1 MVVVSTICYDRL
13 MTRWLDDREIGA
25 WMRLAAV
32 LELLPG
38 ALEAQLRRDSDLSH
52 FEYWVLSM
60 LSEAPERTL
69 RMSVLASR
77 TSATL
82 PRLSHVVQRME
93 DRGFIERLSCP
104 SDRRATN
111 ARLTEEGWNKVVAAA
126 PGHVENVRQQVIDR
140 LTPAQLED
148 LAGISERI
156 LEQLSPDTA
165 AWIDAYSRTG
175 GAEPACGDV
184 A

>member
-1 MVVVSTICYDRL
+1 

-25 WMRLAAV
+25 WVRLAAV

-38 ALEAQLRRDSDLSH
+38 ALEAQLKRDSDLSH
-52 FEYWVLSM
+52 FEYWVLAM

-93 DRGFIERLSCP
+93 DRGYVERVACP

-111 ARLTEEGWNKVVAAA
+111 ARLTDAGWDKVVAAA
-126 PGHVENVRQQVIDR
+126 PGHVENVREQVVDR
-140 LTPAQLED
+140 LTPGQLD
-148 LAGISERI
+148 QLTVIADCI
-156 LEQLSPDTA
+156 LDQLSPETA
-165 AWIDAYSRTG
+165 AWINGYNRDDNS
-175 GAEPACGDV
+175 PQPSACTE

>member
-1 MVVVSTICYDRL
+1 

-32 LELLPG
+32 LELLPS

-93 DRGFIERLSCP
+93 DRGFVERIACP

-111 ARLTEEGWNKVVAAA
+111 AHLTDAGWDKVVAAA
-126 PGHVENVRQQVIDR
+126 PGHVDNVRAQVIDL
-140 LTPAQLED
+140 LTPEQLVELTAIAD
-148 LAGISERI
+148 RI
-156 LEQLSPDTA
+156 LGHLSPGTA
-165 AWIDAYSRTG
+165 QWIEHYTRATHD
-175 GAEPACGDV
+175 EPSVCTESA
-184 A
+184 

>member
-1 MVVVSTICYDRL
+1 

-52 FEYWVLSM
+52 FEYWVLAM

-93 DRGFIERLSCP
+93 DRGYVERVACP
-104 SDRRATN
+104 NDRRATN
-111 ARLTEEGWNKVVAAA
+111 ARLTESGWDKVVAAA
-126 PGHVENVRQQVIDR
+126 PGHVENVREQVVDR
-140 LTPAQLED
+140 LTVEQLDELTVIAD
-148 LAGISERI
+148 RI
-156 LEQLSPDTA
+156 LAQLSPATA
-165 AWIDAYSRTG
+165 EWINAYNRDADAQPS
-175 GAEPACGDV
+175 ACTEV

>member
-1 MVVVSTICYDRL
+1 

-25 WMRLAAV
+25 WVRLAAV

-38 ALEAQLRRDSDLSH
+38 ALEAQLKRDSDLSH
-52 FEYWVLSM
+52 FEYWVLAM

-93 DRGFIERLSCP
+93 DRGYVERVACP

-111 ARLTEEGWNKVVAAA
+111 ARLTDVGWDKVVAAA
-126 PGHVENVRQQVIDR
+126 PGHVENVREQVIDR
-140 LTPAQLED
+140 LT
-148 LAGISERI
+148 SEQ
-156 LEQLSPDTA
+156 LEQLTVIAGAILHQLSPSAA
-165 AWIDAYSRTG
+165 AWTDRYNRGDES
-175 GAEPACGDV
+175 EVSACTEV